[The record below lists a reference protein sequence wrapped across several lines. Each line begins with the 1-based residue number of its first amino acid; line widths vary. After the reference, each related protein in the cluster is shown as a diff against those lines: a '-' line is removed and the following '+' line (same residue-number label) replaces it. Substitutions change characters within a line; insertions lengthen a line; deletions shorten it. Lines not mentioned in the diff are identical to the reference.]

1 MRKNRMAVGMMLFV
15 SLTAMS
21 ANALY
26 FHNELVAANKQV
38 DETKALVETL
48 RKENT
53 NLHQE
58 YQILQTSKED
68 LIKKLDEAKGQ
79 IDNMKKAGCW
89 YIQEGIATAYSPNDN
104 RSGIEAEGAGHLTSV
119 GLTPGD
125 GIIAVDPKRIP
136 YGSKMKVLFADGTS
150 YEGIAGD
157 TGGALRSDSRNHVD
171 IYKDTYAETEKFG
184 VKNVTILWQ
193 PK

>member
-1 MRKNRMAVGMMLFV
+1 MRKNRIALGMMLFA
-15 SLTAMS
+15 SLAAMGALAS
-21 ANALY
+21 HFHHRLEEAN
-26 FHNELVAANKQV
+26 NQV

-58 YQILQTSKED
+58 YQRLQTSKED
-68 LIKKLDEAKGQ
+68 LIKELNEAEGQ

-125 GIIAVDPKRIP
+125 GIIAVDPKKIP
-136 YGSKMKVLFADGTS
+136 YGSRVKVLFADGTR

-171 IYKDTYAETEKFG
+171 IYKDTYAETEEFG

-193 PK
+193 PR